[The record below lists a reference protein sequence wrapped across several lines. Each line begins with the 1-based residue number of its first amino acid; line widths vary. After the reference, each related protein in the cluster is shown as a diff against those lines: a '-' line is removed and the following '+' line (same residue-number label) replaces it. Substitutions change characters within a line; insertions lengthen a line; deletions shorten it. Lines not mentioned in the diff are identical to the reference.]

1 MVRVVWVVRL
11 VCISGFDVLPAMG
24 TRDDSASKNIAHPIP
39 FKPLE
44 SNVLSGGILRCFKEI
59 R

>member
-1 MVRVVWVVRL
+1 MVWVVRL
-11 VCISGFDVLPAMG
+11 VCISGFDVLSVMS
-24 TRDDSASKNIAHPIP
+24 TRDASASENIAHPIP

-44 SNVLSGGILRCFKEI
+44 SNVLSGGILRSFKEI